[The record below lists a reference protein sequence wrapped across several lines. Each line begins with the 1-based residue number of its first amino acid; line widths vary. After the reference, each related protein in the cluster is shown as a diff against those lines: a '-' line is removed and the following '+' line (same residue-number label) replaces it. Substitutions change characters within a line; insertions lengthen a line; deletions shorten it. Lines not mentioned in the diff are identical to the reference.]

1 MARWQE
7 IDHTADLSI
16 HVWGDDLADLFA
28 GAALGMFSLVAEAA
42 ETEVWVVEAIEM
54 TAIDAE
60 ALLVD
65 WLNELLYLH
74 EVKQAVFLAFEIKSI
89 SPVHLDAMARGRPVR
104 RYLAHI
110 KAATYHNLEIV
121 ETTEGY
127 ETELVFD
134 I

>member
-7 IDHTADLSI
+7 IEHTADLAL
-16 HVWGDDLADLFA
+16 HVWGGDLADLFA
-28 GAALGMFSLVAEAA
+28 GAAQGMFSLVAEPC
-42 ETEVWVVEAIEM
+42 ETGDWVLAPVEL

-74 EVKQAVFLAFEIKSI
+74 EVHKAVFVDFEFTAVSAERV
-89 SPVHLDAMARGRPVR
+89 SAVVRGRPVDE
-104 RYLAHI
+104 YLAHI
-110 KAATYHNLEIV
+110 KAATYHNLSIT
-121 ETTEGY
+121 ETEEGY

>member
-1 MARWQE
+1 VARWQE
-7 IDHTADLSI
+7 IEHTADLAI
-16 HVWGDDLADLFA
+16 HVWAEDLTDLFS
-28 GAALGMFSLVAEAA
+28 GAARAMFSLVAEAA
-42 ETEVWVVEAIEM
+42 ESQTWVVECIEL
-54 TAIDAE
+54 TALDEE

-74 EVKQAVFLAFEIKSI
+74 EVHKVAFLVFEINLMSTA
-89 SPVHLDAMARGRPVR
+89 HLSAVVKGRPVAT
-104 RYLAHI
+104 YLAHI
-110 KAATYHNLEIV
+110 KAATYHNLEIF